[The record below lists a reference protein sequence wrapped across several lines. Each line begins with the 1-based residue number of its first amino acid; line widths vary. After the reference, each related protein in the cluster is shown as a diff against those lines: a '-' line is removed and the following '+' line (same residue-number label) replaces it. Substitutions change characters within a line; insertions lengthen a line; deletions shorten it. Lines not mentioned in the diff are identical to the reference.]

1 LINNALKHS
10 GGNSI
15 FIQLFGHNDS
25 ITLSVEDNGNGFDT
39 GVITDGLG
47 LKNIKQ
53 RVEYLKGELIVD
65 SRIGEGTIFMI
76 EVPIF

>member
-1 LINNALKHS
+1 MSK
-10 GGNSI
+10 
-15 FIQLFGHNDS
+15 
-25 ITLSVEDNGNGFDT
+25 
-39 GVITDGLG
+39 DGLG